1 MFLLQAENRIE
12 AEKRTV
18 DEVESRLAALMQ
30 DQRRLE
36 AELEAKRAEEKDYAE
51 RIQDDQQSLE
61 KMQSKQSQ
69 LFKKKE
75 ENMKKIRDLGSLPA
89 DAFDKF
95 QDKSPKQVSCRSA
108 G

>member
-1 MFLLQAENRIE
+1 
-12 AEKRTV
+12 
-18 DEVESRLAALMQ
+18 MQ

-95 QDKSPKQVSCRSA
+95 QDKTPKQV
-108 G
+108 

>member
-1 MFLLQAENRIE
+1 MH
-12 AEKRTV
+12 
-18 DEVESRLAALMQ
+18 

-36 AELEAKRAEEKDYAE
+36 SELETKRTDEKEFSE

-89 DAFDKF
+89 DGFDKF
-95 QDKSPKQVSCRSA
+95 HDKSLKQVFIYLCGQIIIIYYLSIK
-108 G
+108 